1 MAVPGTPIVS
11 NEDGLY
17 VLPGHLWRIGRRYKD
32 VQCLTFGGNGV
43 VCRGID
49 SHTFE
54 PVIISKRDSFESKNY
69 CQRDLREIQIVSR
82 LQKALGD
89 EAPIPNVVDVIFEH
103 DSSGNLQKFYV
114 VQQAKEA
121 SLEQILAS
129 NQIPTPSQTKLIM
142 YQLIRALKL
151 FHSANIIHRCIRPNH
166 IFLDSECE
174 IEIGD
179 FRLAAVNGIENDPSF
194 ELLRRTDSYRVEHLH
209 YWAPEVLINEEM
221 TPVIDIWSAGCI
233 FAELLTGHKLFGSSD
248 VRGQLNLI
256 FGLLGQPT
264 LEDFDFV
271 KGDASRTALKAV
283 NPTHTTFQ
291 EQFAN
296 VDPIAIDLLKRM
308 LTFNP
313 HFRITA
319 ESALEHQYFTE
330 YHDPSD
336 EPIYQGDVPMCQ
348 DIVVTDEPLES
359 LRGVLIQEALNLKK
373 MTEVPS
379 ETPPMVQGHPWHV
392 GSRYKDL
399 EFLVKGSNGMICS
412 AKDSETGERV
422 VISKRDGLYSKEYC
436 LRNLREI
443 QVLGRLQRE
452 YTEGFEPFP
461 RIIDI
466 ICNPQNLTDSKKA
479 ELYVIQTAMDI
490 SLEDILRSQR
500 LAPDQLWFLMYSL
513 LVALKLLH
521 STGMAH
527 RCLRPRHILLS
538 SEMDLAICDL
548 RRSIISSSNEGCG
561 EEYNWAGTTTE
572 GSWRYLSPEALCYDR
587 QSTSCDMWSAG
598 CVFAEM
604 LLGHPLFPA
613 DANAANIFQLIF
625 ATLGRPQET
634 DLGFVN
640 SELGLQVLKQLHYS
654 PGPSLDDMMKDRN
667 INPQAT
673 DLLKRMLV
681 FNPLKR
687 ITAEQALEHPY
698 FAKLHDPSEEPVYPK
713 DKPLLDRLV
722 TREDIPSNH
731 LLDLLVKEAEQFH

>member
-1 MAVPGTPIVS
+1 MAS

-32 VQCLTFGGNGV
+32 VECLTFGGNGV

-54 PVIISKRDSFESKNY
+54 QVIISKRDSFESKNY
-69 CQRDLREIQIVSR
+69 CQRDLREIQIIGR
-82 LQKALGD
+82 LQRALGD
-89 EAPIPNVVDVIFEH
+89 EAPIPNVVDVILEH
-103 DSSGNLQKFYV
+103 DSSGNLQKFYI
-114 VQQAKEA
+114 VQEAKKA

-129 NQIPTPSQTKLIM
+129 NQIPTSAQTKFIM

-179 FRLAAVNGIENDPSF
+179 FRLAAVHGIENDPSF

-221 TPVIDIWSAGCI
+221 TPVIDIWSAGCV
-233 FAELLTGHKLFGSSD
+233 FAELLTGRKLFGSSD
-248 VRGQLNLI
+248 VRGQLDLI

-271 KGDASRTALKAV
+271 KGDASRTALKAMSPV
-283 NPTHTTFQ
+283 HTTTF
-291 EQFAN
+291 EEKFTN
-296 VDPIAIDLLKRM
+296 VDPVAIDLLKRM
-308 LTFNP
+308 ITFNP
-313 HFRITA
+313 HFRISA
-319 ESALEHQYFTE
+319 ESALEHLYFTE

-336 EPIYQGDVPMCQ
+336 EPVYQGDVPMSE
-348 DIVVTDEPLES
+348 DLVVTDEPLES
-359 LRGVLIQEALNLKK
+359 LRATLIQEAKELKR
-373 MTEVPS
+373 MIEVPS
-379 ETPPMVQGHPWHV
+379 ESPPMVQGRPWHV

-399 EFLVKGSNGMICS
+399 EFLVKGSNGMLCS
-412 AKDSETGERV
+412 AKDCESGERV

-436 LRNLREI
+436 IRNLREI
-443 QVLGRLQRE
+443 QILSRLQRL

-466 ICNPQNLTDSKKA
+466 ICNPLNLTDSKNP
-479 ELYVIQTAMDI
+479 ELYIVQTAMDI
-490 SLEDILRSQR
+490 NLEDILQSQR
-500 LAPDQLWFLMYSL
+500 LAPDQVWVLMYSMM
-513 LVALKLLH
+513 VALKLLH
-521 STGMAH
+521 SSGMVH

-587 QSTSCDMWSAG
+587 QSTSCDIWSAG

-625 ATLGRPQET
+625 GTLGRPEEN
-634 DLGFVN
+634 DLRFIN
-640 SELGLQVLKQLHYS
+640 SELGLQVLKQLQYS
-654 PGPSLDDMMKDRN
+654 PGPSLDDMMKEHN
-667 INPQAT
+667 INHQAI

-713 DKPLLDRLV
+713 DKPALMDQLV
-722 TREDIPSNH
+722 TRDDLPSSEI
-731 LLDLLVKEAEQFH
+731 LKLLVKEAEHCSIR